1 MTVLDDRRAAAF
13 DRGAGIAVRHRRF
26 ASPLDYGSVVMP
38 RMVRTPAI
46 EQVNSALVDVL
57 EGHCERLM
65 VWLSPQE
72 GKSTVTTR
80 FTIGTALTWQP
91 EARWGIASYS
101 DRLARGWSRRIRNDI
116 TANSGRNGGP
126 DLGLR
131 LAPDQKAAAEWRLDN
146 GIGGVYS
153 AGVGGSWSGQ
163 PLDGLVV
170 DDPHKDRKA
179 AESQTQR
186 EDVIDWW
193 ESTATARL
201 SSGAPIVIVQTR
213 WHWDD
218 LSGYLLRTQQGEWRV
233 VHIPAQADPAIL
245 DPDPL
250 GREPDQFMVSARG
263 RTREQ
268 WERRKREAG
277 DEWTPLYQGAPS
289 APSGSFFRVDALR
302 YWRLDRDGGSI
313 VAGPRSWDLRQ
324 CWRFIT
330 MDTAHSTAK
339 SADYTVASCWAIPPD
354 DSLVLLDVA
363 RDRVPEHR
371 QFDLARPLV
380 ERWAP
385 EMVWVES
392 TMHGTQLVREA
403 VQHGW
408 PVGDL
413 RADKSKSVRAATFAS
428 RVETGRVWFP
438 AEHPLLPVIVDEM
451 RTFPLGSHD
460 DFVDTGGYAGWVAFQ
475 KHVPAGVGHQQ
486 VEVPAADPY
495 AGVMGG
501 PVDYDTAQW

>member
-1 MTVLDDRRAAAF
+1 MTVTLDRRAAAF
-13 DRGAGIAVRHRRF
+13 DRGAGIAARNRRF
-26 ASPLDYGSVVMP
+26 ASPLDYGTVVMP
-38 RMVRTPAI
+38 RMVMTPAI
-46 EQVNSALVDVL
+46 QRVNGALVDVL
-57 EGHCERLM
+57 DGRCERLM
-65 VWLSPQE
+65 IWLAPQE
-72 GKSTVTTR
+72 GKSTLTTR
-80 FTIGTALTWQP
+80 FAIGTALTWRP
-91 EARWGIASYS
+91 ESRWGIASYS

-116 TANSGRNGGP
+116 TSHSGRHGAP

-153 AGVGGSWSGQ
+153 AGVSGSWSGQ
-163 PLDGLVV
+163 PLDGLVI

-201 SSGAPIVIVQTR
+201 SPGAPIVIVQTR

-218 LSGYLLRTQQGEWRV
+218 LSGYLLRTQPDAWRV
-233 VHIPAQADPAIL
+233 VHIPAQADPAVI

-250 GREPDQFMVSARG
+250 GRTAGEFMVSARG
-263 RTREQ
+263 RSQDQ

-277 DEWTPLYQGAPS
+277 EEWTPLYQGAPS
-289 APSGSFFRVDALR
+289 APGGAFFNVDALR
-302 YWRLDRDGGSI
+302 YWHLGRDGGSI

-330 MDTAHSTAK
+330 IDTAHSTAK
-339 SADYTVASCWAIPPD
+339 SADFTVASCWAIPPD
-354 DSLVLLDVA
+354 GSLVLLDVA

-380 ERWAP
+380 EQWSP

-403 VQHGW
+403 VQNGW
-408 PVGDL
+408 PVSDL
-413 RADKSKSVRAATFAS
+413 RADKSKPARAGTFAS
-428 RVETGRVWFP
+428 RVDSGRVWFP
-438 AEHPLLPVIVDEM
+438 AKHPRLSVIVDEL
-451 RTFPLGSHD
+451 RTFPLGAHD
-460 DFVDTGGYAGWVAFQ
+460 DFVDTGGYAAWVAFHR
-475 KHVPAGVGHQQ
+475 HVPAGEQQ
-486 VEVPAADPY
+486 AEAAVPDPY
-495 AGVMGG
+495 AAVTGG
-501 PVDYDTAQW
+501 PIDYDTAQW